1 MKTLNFDVR
10 RMCQLALLIALELL
24 MGYTPLGYLQLG
36 FIAASLL
43 SIPVAVGA
51 IVLGPIE
58 GLILSLVFGLISFAK
73 GFSSTGLMTQ
83 AMFSAS
89 IIGSFIVTVGGRI
102 LMGLSTGAIVLVLK
116 KLLPKHDNFCCLIGS
131 ISAPLL
137 NTFFYMSLLML
148 IFYNTEYIQG
158 LSQATGLTNPF
169 LLILSMVGV
178 QALIETAICSV
189 ISFTVSKTLLLYLNV
204 PFFCVS
210 EYLLNSFQAFLLADS
225 LFVQSHKAHA

>member
-102 LMGLSTGAIVLVLK
+102 LMGLSTGAIV
-116 KLLPKHDNFCCLIGS
+116 
-131 ISAPLL
+131 
-137 NTFFYMSLLML
+137 
-148 IFYNTEYIQG
+148 
-158 LSQATGLTNPF
+158 
-169 LLILSMVGV
+169 
-178 QALIETAICSV
+178 
-189 ISFTVSKTLLLYLNV
+189 
-204 PFFCVS
+204 
-210 EYLLNSFQAFLLADS
+210 
-225 LFVQSHKAHA
+225 